1 MADQRLS
8 SSVAPRIVRTR
19 PEFRWPGGRHV
30 AIIFN
35 IAYEA
40 WSDGKAPGIGP
51 MGNPLPAGAFDT
63 NALSWGNY
71 GSTQGI
77 ERLLRLLD
85 RTKTHAS
92 VMVSGVLAERQP
104 QYVKAIMN
112 AGHEIA
118 AHSYAQDVVPATL
131 GPEEDVANIKNTTDA
146 IAAVTG
152 VRPRGWISPRGTPNP
167 STVQNLIK
175 AGYEWHSD
183 VLDGDRPYIQRY
195 DKGDIVAIPFTMDIN
210 DLPHAMR
217 FGRTPQQYVD
227 MFDAYLAHTLKA
239 DDGPIIIDVTAHAH
253 CYGRPGGAWAY
264 EELARKIK
272 GRDDIWVTTRQEIVD
287 HARQFMTA

>member
-1 MADQRLS
+1 MTNRPSKSAML
-8 SSVAPRIVRTR
+8 PRIVSTR
-19 PEFRWPGGRHV
+19 REIRWPGGRHV
-30 AIIFN
+30 AVIFN

-71 GSTQGI
+71 GATQGI
-77 ERLLRLLD
+77 ERLLRILD
-85 RTKTHAS
+85 RTKTRAS

-104 QYVKAIMN
+104 DNVKAIVA

-118 AHSYAQDVVPATL
+118 AHSYAQDVVPASLT
-131 GPEEDVANIKNTTDA
+131 PEEDVSNIKRTTEV
-146 IAAVTG
+146 IESVTG
-152 VRPRGWISPRGTPNP
+152 VRPRGWISPRGTPSP
-167 STVQNLIK
+167 STVQNLIA

-183 VLDGDRPYIQRY
+183 VLDGDRPYVQSFQA
-195 DKGDIVAIPFTMDIN
+195 GDIVAIPFTMDVN

-227 MFDAYLAHTLKA
+227 IFDAYLTHTLKA

-253 CYGRPGGAWAY
+253 CYGRPGGSWAY
-264 EELARKIK
+264 EEIASMVS
-272 GRDDIWVTTRQEIVD
+272 GRDDLWITTRQEIAE
-287 HARQFMTA
+287 HARQHLAA